1 MGQNNPLFEPIHG
14 ISLYDY
20 SAANARIANG
30 ISVDI
35 VCSALGVETPVWEEA
50 SAGWTQRMQED
61 PDFIVISEMGA
72 LFAQADQHPKLG
84 NLKPAGGAG
93 NAQHLERLATDR
105 YFYEELCGARTAAY
119 EAGLDGAAWI
129 QQHYGIALGDF
140 QQVAMQWMEGQRN
153 ESSEETL
160 AYVDYME
167 QKRQEYAQKFAEE
180 NGGNIADDVDF

>member
-20 SAANARIANG
+20 SAANAKIANG
-30 ISVDI
+30 VSVDI
-35 VCSALGVETPVWEEA
+35 VCGALGVETPVWDEA

-61 PDFIVISEMGA
+61 AEFIVISEMGT

-84 NLKPAGGAG
+84 HLQPEGGAG
-93 NAQHLERLATDR
+93 NALNLGRLASDR
-105 YFYEELCGARTAAY
+105 YFYEELNGARTAAY

-129 QQHYGIALGDF
+129 QQNYGISLGDF
-140 QQVAMQWMEGQRN
+140 QQIAMQWMEIQKT
-153 ESSEETL
+153 ESSEDIL
-160 AYVDYME
+160 AYVDHME
-167 QKRQEYAQKFAEE
+167 QKRQEYARKFADE